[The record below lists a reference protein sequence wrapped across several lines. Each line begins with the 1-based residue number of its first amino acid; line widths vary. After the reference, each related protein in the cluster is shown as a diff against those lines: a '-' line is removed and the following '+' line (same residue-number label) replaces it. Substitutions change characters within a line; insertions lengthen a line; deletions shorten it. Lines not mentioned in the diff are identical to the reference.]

1 MKSRAFGQTGVSL
14 PIIGQGTW
22 EMQHDTQPEV
32 ALRHGID
39 LGMTHIDT
47 AELYGSGAV
56 ERIVGKAIAGRRH
69 DLYLVSKVIPSN
81 ASAKGTLAACERSLR
96 ALATDYLDLYL
107 LHWPGSHPLEETFEA
122 FERLQA
128 RGHIRAYGVSNFDV
142 DDLREA
148 TALVGASRIAC
159 NQVYYQPGERAIEQ
173 HVLPA
178 CEAMGIP
185 VVAYS
190 PLGNGRMPPPSTQ
203 AGRALATIAASR
215 DVSVQQ
221 VALRFVVRHAHV
233 FAIPKA
239 STVAHVSDNA
249 AAGDWALSDDEIMAL
264 EAACPPPSKTPGIPM
279 L

>member
-1 MKSRAFGQTGVSL
+1 METRTFGHTGISL

-22 EMQHDTQPEV
+22 EMQHDSQPEV
-32 ALRHGID
+32 ALRHGVD

-56 ERIVGKAIAGRRH
+56 ERIVAKAIAGRRQ

-81 ASAKGTLAACERSLR
+81 ASAKGTLAACERSLK

-107 LHWPGSHPLEETFEA
+107 LHWPGSYPLEETFEA
-122 FERLQA
+122 FERLQE
-128 RGHIRAYGVSNFDV
+128 RGHIRAYGVSNFDA
-142 DDLREA
+142 DDLQEA
-148 TALVGASRIAC
+148 VDLVGASRIAC
-159 NQVYYQPGERAIEQ
+159 NQVYYQSGERAIE
-173 HVLPA
+173 HRVLPA
-178 CEAMGIP
+178 CESLGIP

-190 PLGNGRMPPPSTQ
+190 PLGSGRMPAASSA
-203 AGRALATIAASR
+203 AGHALETIAR
-215 DVSVQQ
+215 NRGVSVQQ

-239 STVAHVSDNA
+239 STVAHVTDNA
-249 AAGDWALSDDEIMAL
+249 AAGEWALSDDEIMML
-264 EAACPPPSKTPGIPM
+264 EAACPPPSTGPGIPM

>member
-1 MKSRAFGQTGVSL
+1 METRAFGQTGIIL

-22 EMQHDTQPEV
+22 EMQGDVQPEI

-56 ERIVGKAIAGRRH
+56 ERIVAKAIAGRRH

-81 ASAKGTLAACERSLR
+81 ASAQGTMAACERSLK
-96 ALATDYLDLYL
+96 ALDTDYLDLYL
-107 LHWPGSHPLEETFEA
+107 LHWPGAHPLEETFEA
-122 FERLQA
+122 FERLQE
-128 RGHIRAYGVSNFDV
+128 RGHIRAYGVSNFDA
-142 DDLREA
+142 DELQEA
-148 TALVGASRIAC
+148 IGLVGASRIAC
-159 NQVYYQPGERAIEQ
+159 NQVYYQPGERTIEQ
-173 HVLPA
+173 RVLPA
-178 CEAMGIP
+178 CAAMGIP

-190 PLGNGRMPPPSTQ
+190 PLGSGQMPLPSSE
-203 AGRALATIAASR
+203 AGRVLAKIATNR
-215 DVSVQQ
+215 GVSVQQ

-239 STVAHVSDNA
+239 STVAHVTDNA
-249 AAGDWALSDDEIMAL
+249 AAGDWALNDDEIWAL
-264 EAACPPPSKTPGIPM
+264 EAACPPPSTRPGIPM